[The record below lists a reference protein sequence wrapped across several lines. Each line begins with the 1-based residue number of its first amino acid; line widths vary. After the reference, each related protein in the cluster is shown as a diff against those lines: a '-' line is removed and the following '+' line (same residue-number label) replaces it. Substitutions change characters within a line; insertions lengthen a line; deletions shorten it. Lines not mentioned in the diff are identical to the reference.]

1 MAKLILLVL
10 DDPAKT
16 VPVLEEWAR
25 AGVSGATILESS
37 GLGRALQ
44 ARDDLP
50 LIPSLRSVLAT
61 QERIHRTLLSVLA
74 DSFDLRPLIAATEKV
89 TGPLADPHT
98 GILIVIPVL
107 EVYGLREGETLFST

>member
-1 MAKLILLVL
+1 MAKMILFVL
-10 DDPAKT
+10 DDPSKT
-16 VPVLEEWAR
+16 VPVLEAWAR

-50 LIPSLRSVLAT
+50 LIPSLRSVLAA
-61 QERIHRTLLSVLA
+61 QERTHRTLFSVLA
-74 DSFDLRPLIAATEKV
+74 DAFDIDPLLAETEKV

-98 GILIVIPVL
+98 GILIILPVL
-107 EVYGLREGETLFST
+107 RVVGLREGETLFTD

>member
-1 MAKLILLVL
+1 MILFVL
-10 DDPAKT
+10 DDPGKT
-16 VPVLEEWAR
+16 TAVLEAWAR

-50 LIPSLRSVLAT
+50 LIPSLRSVLSK
-61 QERIHRTLLSVLA
+61 QERTHRTLFTVVA
-74 DSFDLRPLIAATEKV
+74 DSFDLKPLMSVTERV

-98 GILIVIPVL
+98 GILIVLPVL
-107 EVYGLREGETLFST
+107 EVHGLREGETLFSE